1 MKRLLLLTLFAA
13 LIAGCSKMEEKKTG
27 PDSKN
32 NTQNMQGS
40 NQDPHTQM
48 PPNHPDIS
56 QGNMSQGSNT
66 DMAGDD
72 AVDKKAD
79 ELSKGAY
86 DFENN
91 YKKDNGL
98 KKELIAKH
106 MAAGDYL
113 MFEAN
118 LSPKKKYKPALK
130 HYRRVLELDPSNAE
144 AQRNKQQIEEIYQSM
159 GRPIPQD

>member
-1 MKRLLLLTLFAA
+1 MKKLVLLTLFA
-13 LIAGCSKMEEKKTG
+13 LLLAGCSKMEEKKSTTEN
-27 PDSKN
+27 K
-32 NTQNMQGS
+32 T
-40 NQDPHTQM
+40 M
-48 PPNHPDIS
+48 PPVKPGTENPHQTMPQSEQGDITK
-56 QGNMSQGSNT
+56 GDKT
-66 DMAGDD
+66 DMATDD
-72 AVDKKAD
+72 AQDKKAD

-91 YKKDNGL
+91 YKKDNNL
-98 KKELIAKH
+98 KKDLIAKH
-106 MAAGDYL
+106 MSAGNYL

-144 AQRNKQQIEEIYQSM
+144 AQRNKTQIEEIYTSM

>member
-1 MKRLLLLTLFAA
+1 MKKLLLLTLFVA
-13 LIAGCSKMEEKKTG
+13 LLAGCSKMEEKKSTTEN
-27 PDSKN
+27 K
-32 NTQNMQGS
+32 T
-40 NQDPHTQM
+40 M
-48 PPNHPDIS
+48 PPVKPGTENPHQTE
-56 QGNMSQGSNT
+56 QGDMKGNQT

-72 AVDKKAD
+72 AMDKKAD

-91 YKKDNGL
+91 YKKDNNL
-98 KKELIAKH
+98 KNDLVAKH
-106 MAAGDYL
+106 MTAGNYL

-144 AQRNKQQIEEIYQSM
+144 AQRNKTQIEEIYTSM
-159 GRPIPQD
+159 GREIPKD

>member
-1 MKRLLLLTLFAA
+1 MKKLLLLTLFVA
-13 LIAGCSKMEEKKTG
+13 LLAGCSKMEEKKSTTE
-27 PDSKN
+27 N
-32 NTQNMQGS
+32 NTMPPVKPGTENPHQNMSTEKGETQG
-40 NQDPHTQM
+40 DK
-48 PPNHPDIS
+48 
-56 QGNMSQGSNT
+56 T
-66 DMAGDD
+66 DMATDD
-72 AVDKKAD
+72 AQDQKAD

-91 YKKDNGL
+91 YKKDNSL

-106 MAAGDYL
+106 LTAGNYL

-130 HYRRVLELDPSNAE
+130 HFRRVLELDPTNAE
-144 AQRNKQQIEEIYQSM
+144 ALRNKGQIEEIYTSM

>member
-1 MKRLLLLTLFAA
+1 MSIFA
-13 LIAGCSKMEEKKTG
+13 LRISGCTKMEEKKSGT
-27 PDSKN
+27 DN
-32 NTQNMQGS
+32 NKTSTQNQM
-40 NQDPHTQM
+40 DPNTKM
-48 PPNHPDIS
+48 PPNHPDINQNS
-56 QGNMSQGSNT
+56 QGNMT
-66 DMAGDD
+66 DAAGDD
-72 AVDKKAD
+72 AQDPKAD

-91 YKKDNGL
+91 FKKDNNL
-98 KKELIAKH
+98 KKDLITKH
-106 MAAGDYL
+106 MTAGNYL

-144 AQRNKQQIEEIYQSM
+144 AQRNKAQIEEIYTSM

>member
-1 MKRLLLLTLFAA
+1 MKKLLLLTLFVA
-13 LIAGCSKMEEKKTG
+13 LLAGCSKMEEKKSTTEN
-27 PDSKN
+27 K
-32 NTQNMQGS
+32 T
-40 NQDPHTQM
+40 M
-48 PPNHPDIS
+48 PPVKPGTENPHQTE
-56 QGNMSQGSNT
+56 QGDMKGNQT

-72 AVDKKAD
+72 AQDSKAE

-91 YKKDNGL
+91 YKKDNNL
-98 KKELIAKH
+98 KKDLVSKH
-106 MAAGDYL
+106 MTAGNYL

-144 AQRNKQQIEEIYQSM
+144 AQRNKTQIEEIYTSM
-159 GRPIPQD
+159 GREIPKD

>member
-1 MKRLLLLTLFAA
+1 MKKLLLLTLFVA
-13 LIAGCSKMEEKKTG
+13 LLAGCSKMEDKKSTTENKTVAPVKPG
-27 PDSKN
+27 TENPH
-32 NTQNMQGS
+32 QNMPPSDQG
-40 NQDPHTQM
+40 DMTKG
-48 PPNHPDIS
+48 DK
-56 QGNMSQGSNT
+56 T

-72 AVDKKAD
+72 AQDKKAD
-79 ELSKGAY
+79 EFTKAAF

-91 YKKDNGL
+91 YKKDNNL
-98 KKELIAKH
+98 KKELITKH
-106 MAAGDYL
+106 MTAGNYL

-144 AQRNKQQIEEIYQSM
+144 AQRNKSQIEEIYTSM

>member
-1 MKRLLLLTLFAA
+1 MKKLLLLSIFAL
-13 LIAGCSKMEEKKTG
+13 LIAGCSKMEEKKPG
-27 PDSKN
+27 VDN
-32 NTQNMQGS
+32 NKTTTQNQM
-40 NQDPHTQM
+40 DPNAKM

-56 QGNMSQGSNT
+56 QNTQGNMT
-66 DMAGDD
+66 DAAGDD
-72 AVDKKAD
+72 AQDPKAD

-86 DFENN
+86 DFEGS
-91 YKKDNGL
+91 YKKDNNL
-98 KKELIAKH
+98 KKELIQKH
-106 MAAGDYL
+106 MTAGNYL

-144 AQRNKQQIEEIYQSM
+144 AERNKAQIEEIYTSM

>member
-1 MKRLLLLTLFAA
+1 MTLFVA
-13 LIAGCSKMEEKKTG
+13 LLAGCSKMEDKK
-27 PDSKN
+27 S
-32 NTQNMQGS
+32 NTENK
-40 NQDPHTQM
+40 TM
-48 PPNHPDIS
+48 PPVKPGSENPHQTMPPSD
-56 QGNMSQGSNT
+56 QGDMTKSDKT
-66 DMAGDD
+66 DMATDE
-72 AVDKKAD
+72 AQDKKAD

-91 YKKDNGL
+91 YKKDNNL

-106 MAAGDYL
+106 MTAGNYL

-130 HYRRVLELDPSNAE
+130 HYRRVLELDPSNVE
-144 AQRNKQQIEEIYQSM
+144 AQRNKTQIEEIYTSM